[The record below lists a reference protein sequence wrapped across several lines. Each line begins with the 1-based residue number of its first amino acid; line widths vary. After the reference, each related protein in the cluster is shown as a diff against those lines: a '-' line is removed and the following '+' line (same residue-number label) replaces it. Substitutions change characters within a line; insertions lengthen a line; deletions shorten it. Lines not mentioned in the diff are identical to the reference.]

1 MRKMRVSSASVRGR
15 RTLLGAAVAATVV
28 SFGGDLF
35 RGGGSVARADL
46 VLDWKGD
53 NYTSGNWIDTVTN
66 TVATVQGSPT
76 AVLNVFGTHTGV
88 QTGNGANFFTVTGG
102 KAPGDLQNFTL
113 AAVFQPQGV
122 GSTAG

>member
-1 MRKMRVSSASVRGR
+1 MRKMRVSPAPVRGR

-35 RGGGSVARADL
+35 RGGSVARADL

-53 NYTSGNWIDTVTN
+53 NYTSGNWIDSVSG

-76 AVLNVFGTHTGV
+76 AVLNAFDTHTGV
-88 QTGNGANFFTVTGG
+88 QTGGGANYFTVTGG
-102 KAPGDLQNFTL
+102 KAPG
-113 AAVFQPQGV
+113 
-122 GSTAG
+122 